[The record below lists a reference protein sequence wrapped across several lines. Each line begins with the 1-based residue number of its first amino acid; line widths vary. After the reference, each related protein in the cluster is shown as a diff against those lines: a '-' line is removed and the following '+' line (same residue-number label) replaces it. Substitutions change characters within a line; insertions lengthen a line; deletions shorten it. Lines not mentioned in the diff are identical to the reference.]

1 MERKRHPKL
10 HPLLREHHRLCNLGP
25 KITTLLAHLQPFYGF
40 MSWQKKESIS
50 ALGDTQS
57 LGLLSHHQFFWWCFY
72 AWCSVIFVAVCTS
85 LGSF

>member
-10 HPLLREHHRLCNLGP
+10 HPRLREHHRLCNLGP

-40 MSWQKKESIS
+40 MSWQKKESRS

-57 LGLLSHHQFFWWCFY
+57 LGLLSTPPILL
-72 AWCSVIFVAVCTS
+72 VVLLRLV
-85 LGSF
+85 

>member
-10 HPLLREHHRLCNLGP
+10 HPRLREHHRLCNLGP

-50 ALGDTQS
+50 ALGGYS
-57 LGLLSHHQFFWWCFY
+57 KFGLIVTPPILL
-72 AWCSVIFVAVCTS
+72 VVLLRLV
-85 LGSF
+85 